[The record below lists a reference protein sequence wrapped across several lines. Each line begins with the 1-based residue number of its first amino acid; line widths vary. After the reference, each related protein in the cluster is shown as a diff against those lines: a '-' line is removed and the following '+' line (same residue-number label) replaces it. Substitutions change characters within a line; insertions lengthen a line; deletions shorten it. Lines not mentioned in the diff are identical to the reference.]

1 MQFADNANTLN
12 NINIIEMTRLFSLL
26 LLSFTCLL
34 QVQGQ
39 VSKKPEYVIIA
50 NDSIITKEKMNEY
63 AKQGY
68 LKSMNKGVS
77 DEERARLF
85 NKFGDRI
92 GDKEFIVIISL
103 FTEEE
108 KLEREKV
115 KHEYIV
121 EKIDTQH
128 DNEPTLKVNDSIRNF
143 TVKMVDGT
151 NVNLSDLKGKVI
163 LLNFWATWCGPC
175 LMEFYEFPSRIIEPF
190 KNSMFVLL
198 PISRGETE
206 EKVKNKMT
214 QLKQKGIDFNVGIDP
229 NQTIASLYGAKNA
242 IPKNILVD
250 KKGIIRYIST
260 GYSEDNLDNIS
271 SMIKKLLDE

>member
-1 MQFADNANTLN
+1 MK
-12 NINIIEMTRLFSLL
+12 RLFCLL
-26 LLSFTCLL
+26 LLFSVHLSH
-34 QVQGQ
+34 GQ
-39 VSKKPEYVIIA
+39 EKIVKKPEYVIIA
-50 NDSIITKEKMNEY
+50 NDEIVTMEKVEAY

-77 DEERARLF
+77 EERTKLLK
-85 NKFGDRI
+85 KFGDRI
-92 GDKEFIVIISL
+92 GDKEFIIIISL
-103 FTEEE
+103 YTEKE
-108 KLEREKV
+108 KQEREKV

-121 EKIDTQH
+121 EKVDTH
-128 DNEPTLKVNDSIRNF
+128 YDNKPTINVNDSIRDF
-143 TVKMVDGT
+143 TVKMIDGT
-151 NVNLSDLKGKVI
+151 NIKLSDLKGKVI
-163 LLNFWATWCGPC
+163 LINFWATWCAPC

-190 KNSMFVLL
+190 KNSTFALL

-242 IPKNILVD
+242 IPKNVLID
-250 KKGIIRYIST
+250 KSGIIRYIST
-260 GYSEDNLDNIS
+260 GYSEDNLNKIS